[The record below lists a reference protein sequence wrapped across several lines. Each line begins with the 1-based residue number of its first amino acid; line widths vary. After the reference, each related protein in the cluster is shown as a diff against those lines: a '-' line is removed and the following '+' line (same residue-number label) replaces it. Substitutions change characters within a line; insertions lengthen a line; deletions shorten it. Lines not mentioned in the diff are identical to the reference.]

1 MMGILKKRKKRGGA
15 KVPLHHYTD
24 YSIYQFSTLPLPQ
37 TILRYS
43 QAQSLIHLEQTENTK
58 MSLVTEEIKAKAG
71 YYQGH
76 QFCQEKSKFLL
87 TEMGL
92 PNGLLPLQ
100 DIEEC
105 GYVKE
110 TGFVWLRQKRSIT
123 HKFEKIGK
131 LVSYAT
137 EVSAYI
143 EHEKI
148 KRLSGVK
155 AKELLIWVTLNEI
168 FVDDPPT
175 DKIIIKSLTG
185 LSRTLP
191 VSAFEIEDG
200 KDL

>member
-1 MMGILKKRKKRGGA
+1 
-15 KVPLHHYTD
+15 
-24 YSIYQFSTLPLPQ
+24 
-37 TILRYS
+37 
-43 QAQSLIHLEQTENTK
+43 
-58 MSLVTEEIKAKAG
+58 MSLVTEEIKAKAE

-143 EHEKI
+143 EHKKI

-175 DKIIIKSLTG
+175 DKITIKSLTG
-185 LSRTLP
+185 CPGHCQFQLLKLRMEKISD
-191 VSAFEIEDG
+191 FQ
-200 KDL
+200 K

>member
-1 MMGILKKRKKRGGA
+1 M
-15 KVPLHHYTD
+15 
-24 YSIYQFSTLPLPQ
+24 
-37 TILRYS
+37 
-43 QAQSLIHLEQTENTK
+43 
-58 MSLVTEEIKAKAG
+58 
-71 YYQGH
+71 
-76 QFCQEKSKFLL
+76 
-87 TEMGL
+87 
-92 PNGLLPLQ
+92 
-100 DIEEC
+100 
-105 GYVKE
+105 KE

-143 EHEKI
+143 EHKKI

-175 DKIIIKSLTG
+175 DKITIKSLTG

>member
-1 MMGILKKRKKRGGA
+1 
-15 KVPLHHYTD
+15 
-24 YSIYQFSTLPLPQ
+24 
-37 TILRYS
+37 
-43 QAQSLIHLEQTENTK
+43 
-58 MSLVTEEIKAKAG
+58 MSLVTEEIKAKAE
-71 YYQGH
+71 YNQGL
-76 QFCQEKSKFLL
+76 QFCQEKSKLLL

-105 GYVKE
+105 G
-110 TGFVWLRQKRSIT
+110 QKRSIS
-123 HKFEKIGK
+123 HKFKKIGK

-143 EHEKI
+143 EHKKI

-175 DKIIIKSLTG
+175 NKITIKSLTG

>member
-1 MMGILKKRKKRGGA
+1 M
-15 KVPLHHYTD
+15 P
-24 YSIYQFSTLPLPQ
+24 ST
-37 TILRYS
+37 
-43 QAQSLIHLEQTENTK
+43 TK
-58 MSLVTEEIKAKAG
+58 DMC
-71 YYQGH
+71 
-76 QFCQEKSKFLL
+76 CQEKSEFLL

-105 GYVKE
+105 QYVKE
-110 TGFVWLRQKRSIT
+110 TGFVWLRQKRSVT

-143 EHEKI
+143 EHKKI
-148 KRLSGVK
+148 KRFSGVK

-175 DKIIIKSLTG
+175 DKITIKSLTG